1 MRYTHL
7 ISLKRRC
14 GSLKVRVK
22 QIWLVWSGTPGTWK
36 TGSSDF
42 TVDSWQPR
50 LIWKPRKPQSAELS
64 QLLSPLVS
72 PWTSFSRNV
81 ITRERSVGDFYRSF
95 TCKIL
100 NKVLWHISL
109 ILWSSLRIWYRSCV
123 ARSTRQ
129 IPLSN
134 TIGLIK
140 LMPFH
145 KARVGDRNWGRHMH
159 SERVS
164 TTYYGYLFNV
174 RPFF

>member
-1 MRYTHL
+1 MRYTRL

-14 GSLKVRVK
+14 GSLKVGVEQCLIRDPGYLK
-22 QIWLVWSGTPGTWK
+22 DGFIRLHSRLVTAK
-36 TGSSDF
+36 
-42 TVDSWQPR
+42 
-50 LIWKPRKPQSAELS
+50 LIWGKPRKPQSAELS
-64 QLLSPLVS
+64 QLLSPLVF